1 VRRIV
6 SKLIKRCG
14 AAFVNRTT
22 PEYHRPMIA
31 YIEKLKRK
39 KINKIQKEK
48 LLALIGGK
56 DVGDGDEAVRSGA
69 NANDSSDESS
79 DDDQQVRGDGASGA
93 MQANKAG
100 PDADMSDSDSEDD
113 DVAAGPGTDLLQAP
127 ELDIP
132 RVDDIPVVSQ
142 LAKQTEAEKLE
153 EMDGEQQLEYK
164 RQVNREQIAKI
175 IEHDEDHLETHF
187 VENPYIKLRERAS

>member
-1 VRRIV
+1 
-6 SKLIKRCG
+6 
-14 AAFVNRTT
+14 
-22 PEYHRPMIA
+22 
-31 YIEKLKRK
+31 
-39 KINKIQKEK
+39 
-48 LLALIGGK
+48 LALIGGK

-79 DDDQQVRGDGASGA
+79 DDDQQVRGDGASGT

-100 PDADMSDSDSEDD
+100 SDADMSDSDSEDD